1 MKRNVEMS
9 INSDLVLPTM
19 AKECDSII
27 PVTSIVNNDDSIIIP
42 PADTF
47 ISPGQSSS
55 STVVYDNN
63 YPDETNNKSFEHTLT
78 LPDVPIVL
86 VETNK
91 SFGDTTMSSDIPIVL
106 AETNNES
113 FEENLNHFFH
123 LADNTKCYFKDCI
136 QRGKYWLKKRKCCLN
151 SLVMILKIHLIL
163 NGLVFNLVLGIPNNS
178 LITSNLQQRILIIT
192 WEDQVK

>member
-1 MKRNVEMS
+1 MG
-9 INSDLVLPTM
+9 
-19 AKECDSII
+19 KECDPIIPVTNIVDNDDSISIPLADTFIIPEQSSSSIVVYEKECDPII
-27 PVTSIVNNDDSIIIP
+27 PVTSIVDDDDSISIP
-42 PADTF
+42 LADTF
-47 ISPGQSSS
+47 IIPEQSSS

-86 VETNK
+86 VETNE
-91 SFGDTTMSSDIPIVL
+91 SFGDTPMSSDIPIDL

-136 QRGKYWLKKRKCCLN
+136 RR
-151 SLVMILKIHLIL
+151 
-163 NGLVFNLVLGIPNNS
+163 
-178 LITSNLQQRILIIT
+178 R
-192 WEDQVK
+192 